1 MQIIGF
7 SMCIYIYIYISFCVH
22 SPFTLFSYGESE
34 RIENGRKKYILKFYI
49 EISWLMQ
56 IIGFSMCIYIYIY
69 LFLCAFTVTLF
80 SYGER
85 ERKTWFSTIWL
96 EWKGRGNKI
105 GWVEFFTR
113 AHLFFSL
120 SPNWGE
126 KMRENENEFKRQNHP
141 PLCYHFSL
149 NNKGII
155 VILSLCLYFSILS
168 TKHMMKN
175 TNNFYPPIFYLFT
188 FFFPSNQ
195 TAKE

>member
-1 MQIIGF
+1 MKF
-7 SMCIYIYIYISFCVH
+7 HDSCKSLVLVCVYIYIYISFCVP
-22 SPFTLFSYGESE
+22 SPSLCLVMVKVRELKMGE
-34 RIENGRKKYILKFYI
+34 RNIYWNFILKFHD
-49 EISWLMQ
+49 SCKSLVLV
-56 IIGFSMCIYIYIY
+56 CVYIYIY

-126 KMRENENEFKRQNHP
+126 KMRENNNEFK
-141 PLCYHFSL
+141 
-149 NNKGII
+149 
-155 VILSLCLYFSILS
+155 S
-168 TKHMMKN
+168 TK
-175 TNNFYPPIFYLFT
+175 PPPTMLS
-188 FFFPSNQ
+188 FFF
-195 TAKE
+195 